1 MSKIKRIRKLEASED
16 PKDKEKADALRR
28 ELEAEER
35 RIKIYLTVLTTN
47 KLKREQAYINRKQI
61 KASER
66 ESCRQRKIRLNKER
80 RAKLSA

>member
-1 MSKIKRIRKLEASED
+1 MSKIKRIRRLEASRD
-16 PKDKEKADALRR
+16 PKNKEKADVLRR

-35 RIKIYLTVLTTN
+35 RIKIYLTVLTAN

-61 KASER
+61 KAGER